1 MGGCLV
7 RLLGIG
13 SGRMGVRY
21 DGAIIAGGQLLSARD
36 RYHDEVKCA
45 LLIED
50 IQACLIFAV

>member
-1 MGGCLV
+1 M

-13 SGRMGVRY
+13 SGTGLGKVGVRY
-21 DGAIIAGGQLLSARD
+21 DGAMIAGGQLLSARD